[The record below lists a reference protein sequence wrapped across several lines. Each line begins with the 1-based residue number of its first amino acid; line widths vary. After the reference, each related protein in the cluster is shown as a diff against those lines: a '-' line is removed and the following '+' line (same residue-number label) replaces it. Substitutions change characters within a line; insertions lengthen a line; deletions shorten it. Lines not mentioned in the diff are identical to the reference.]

1 MKVDKLYQKETPT
14 QVFSCE
20 YCELFKNSFFID
32 KKLAA
37 FGCSH
42 QLKIFWERSA
52 SKFQGQQAA
61 KFKYD
66 GLYSAT
72 KTEIHHRCFCKSLEQ
87 LLLRIILGGYFLKE
101 KRGRE
106 RCEVTVLVSGF
117 CFFQS
122 IYLLSHET
130 IFIRFYK
137 LYKLYRS

>member
-72 KTEIHHRCFCKSLEQ
+72 KTNPPSLFLQMFRTATFENNFFFF
-87 LLLRIILGGYFLKE
+87 GGGAAF
-101 KRGRE
+101 
-106 RCEVTVLVSGF
+106 
-117 CFFQS
+117 
-122 IYLLSHET
+122 
-130 IFIRFYK
+130 
-137 LYKLYRS
+137 